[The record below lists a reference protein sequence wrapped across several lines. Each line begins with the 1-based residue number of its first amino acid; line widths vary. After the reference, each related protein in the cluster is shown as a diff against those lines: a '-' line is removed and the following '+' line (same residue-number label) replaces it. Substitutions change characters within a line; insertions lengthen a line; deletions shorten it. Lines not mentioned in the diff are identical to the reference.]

1 MTTIKVSTQEELEN
15 VTTMLVEAHP
25 DAVAVT
31 RDGDEINLE
40 CATMDNLEY
49 GLLIWETEED
59 SINDDGQYAIAEIVR
74 R

>member
-15 VTTMLVEAHP
+15 VTAMLIEAHS
-25 DAVAVT
+25 DAVAYT
-31 RDGDEINLE
+31 RDGHKADLE
-40 CATMDNLEY
+40 CATMDDIEC

-59 SINDDGQYAIAEIVR
+59 SINDDGQAAIAEIVR